1 MSVRSLTALALERD
15 RVAAGEP
22 AGGGAGA
29 AAVSG
34 GGSRSRRDAV
44 PQSFTDVVISAIPT
58 EPLAAYTALVGI
70 VIGAVGRDDSYLPF
84 RWGAYGAFLAIV
96 VAAVWLAYARAAR
109 GPLGGDHRRNSFPGV
124 EVGSALLAGGAWGLA
139 MPGSPLDA
147 ALSGTAR
154 TLTTASVLIGTAA
167 VLSLLAAPALKTGT
181 SSRKKA
187 EARAKVRAGGSE
199 PGSES
204 AVQVGGLD
212 PGSESP
218 ATVGASNGS
227 VRDPAAGGSQ

>member
-1 MSVRSLTALALERD
+1 MSVRSLAALAVERD
-15 RVAAGEP
+15 RAAAGQ
-22 AGGGAGA
+22 AARGGAGE
-29 AAVSG
+29 AAVA
-34 GGSRSRRDAV
+34 GSRSRRDAA
-44 PQSFTDVVISAIPT
+44 PQTFTDVVISAIPT

-70 VIGAVGRDDSYLPF
+70 VIGAVGSGAYLPF

-96 VAAVWLAYARAAR
+96 VAAVWLAYARAVRGALGVAPGDAR
-109 GPLGGDHRRNSFPGV
+109 RKSFPGV

-181 SSRKKA
+181 GKKA
-187 EARAKVRAGGSE
+187 KAAASGGDSVGSPAPVGGS
-199 PGSES
+199 S
-204 AVQVGGLD
+204 
-212 PGSESP
+212 
-218 ATVGASNGS
+218 
-227 VRDPAAGGSQ
+227 